1 MELSLEAK
9 EAIRGAVEDM
19 VKQFP
24 DILGIDEIIPGCQVF
39 SLDPFGVGVGVFPRY
54 LEVGLR
60 GTAPAVGLGTGYR
73 VHVLFRGGLTLAVG
87 DYVTVVHMRD
97 ADRYEVLTA
106 GGAAG
111 TVSALPD
118 HDHSAPGVGGA
129 NLREIEEFEFE
140 DAALLTIDAG
150 GAITRTR
157 VYHRVDTFGGAASD
171 DLVTING
178 GVEGDLL
185 IIHSENVART
195 VVVKH
200 GAGNIWLAGSVDY
213 TFDDTRHHLTLL
225 YNGASWSDISSI
237 GSTAGGAPVD
247 AQYLVLA
254 LNAALTAERR
264 FDPMAWLGAV
274 DGGVNADY
282 DLSFYPD
289 LPVVIGT
296 GAIPLEYATIQAAI
310 NAAAAGQTVLVPPGT
325 YAEDI
330 TLKDGVLVVGW
341 GAREDIR
348 ITGDESIV
356 TTASGG
362 HLENV
367 TVDAD
372 APGAGAYRGA
382 VLFNSAGICTFRG
395 VRIEMTS
402 NASVTGACGIHTIG
416 ANAGMLNAHDVEI
429 AISTNQ
435 DNSMACGIRITG
447 TYVLYLADFSIDA
460 ANTGI
465 GSGGYGACAIALLT
479 TGTGVVETRHGKITV
494 SGASKYSYYNA
505 GTAPLIYS
513 VEHDDETIY
522 GRVDYAEGDRH
533 PYVNNRT
540 VTVGAGKNFAT
551 IQAAVN
557 WFKSVIVKGTCYIV
571 ADAGAYDEAVAFANI
586 SIAPGATLTLTGD
599 TRVLAGITYVDS
611 ATMNR
616 GSLANGGS
624 GTCSLTIDGTRTII
638 TVTGSTT
645 SPDFDADGWVATD
658 RILCF
663 CDDGNTY
670 ERIISAALNNTITI
684 TVALPAGATLGNDGT
699 AVALLPNRSVERTV
713 AGPCISVGACR
724 GIAIDGWYLQPTT
737 GAGCD
742 GLLVINNAFVAV
754 ANTLA
759 QAEDTG
765 FACYDGYSY
774 TTAIDGACSAW
785 GCAIGYYVAQASQVD
800 VRYSVAVRCATGY
813 YCYGMS
819 WMYAYRAVAST
830 CTTYD
835 YRAVVSGAIYAVE
848 SIARLGNTGYYAAQQ
863 GYIYAATTNANNTAA
878 TPYNPTPTDTWG
890 NNNGSIT
897 FS

>member
-19 VKQFP
+19 IKQFP

-310 NAAAAGQTVLVPPGT
+310 NAAAAGQTVLVPPST

-416 ANAGMLNAHDVEI
+416 ANAGTLNAHDVEI
-429 AISTNQ
+429 VVSTNQ

-465 GSGGYGACAIALLT
+465 GSGGYGACTIGIMT
-479 TGTGVVETRHGKITV
+479 TGTGVVETRHGKIAV
-494 SGASKYSYYNA
+494 AGASVYSYYNSGTSPLAYYVHRLAGSTFGTVVTLVDLSGSGDALVLDADGDTSLSAPTDDQIDVEIGGTDRAQWIATALRGTGASVPNLGTTTAAEKWGHIYLAGSKELYPDTDGRGLFARTVNRLGIATYTNHFRSVANGGLGAVIPTGFTWRGAPFGGTPAALNYNRGDDFFAATADGA
-505 GTAPLIYS
+505 GTRHFLA
-513 VEHDDETIY
+513 DDVANVAASWQNKSIY
-522 GRVDYAEGDRH
+522 GRIRTGVTTEVGFRLDDGTDDNYAEIYMTGVLANATQRLDFR
-533 PYVNNRT
+533 YRT
-540 VTVGAGKNFAT
+540 AAGAVTTVSSGIIIPCDTFVVVRLFCYWSGAT
-551 IQAAVN
+551 YAVN
-557 WFKSVIVKGTCYIV
+557 GYLITEDGDSV
-571 ADAGAYDEAVAFANI
+571 N
-586 SIAPGATLTLTGD
+586 
-599 TRVLAGITYVDS
+599 
-611 ATMNR
+611 
-616 GSLANGGS
+616 
-624 GTCSLTIDGTRTII
+624 
-638 TVTGSTT
+638 VTG
-645 SPDFDADGWVATD
+645 F
-658 RILCF
+658 
-663 CDDGNTY
+663 
-670 ERIISAALNNTITI
+670 
-684 TVALPAGATLGNDGT
+684 
-699 AVALLPNRSVERTV
+699 
-713 AGPCISVGACR
+713 
-724 GIAIDGWYLQPTT
+724 TT
-737 GAGCD
+737 GVVAWMPAAGRVGFMVKNAGNYGIYD
-742 GLLVINNAFVAV
+742 WFYHDFGLA
-754 ANTLA
+754 
-759 QAEDTG
+759 
-765 FACYDGYSY
+765 
-774 TTAIDGACSAW
+774 
-785 GCAIGYYVAQASQVD
+785 
-800 VRYSVAVRCATGY
+800 
-813 YCYGMS
+813 
-819 WMYAYRAVAST
+819 
-830 CTTYD
+830 
-835 YRAVVSGAIYAVE
+835 
-848 SIARLGNTGYYAAQQ
+848 
-863 GYIYAATTNANNTAA
+863 
-878 TPYNPTPTDTWG
+878 
-890 NNNGSIT
+890 
-897 FS
+897 